1 MTMPTLAG
9 TPLGRA
15 GGPPLLLAPS
25 LGTTVR
31 LWERAALLLAQ
42 RFTLLAWDL
51 PGHGRSPAATVP
63 FSVAELADGVI
74 AMADR
79 AGFGV
84 LFHAG
89 DSLGG
94 QVGLHLALR
103 HPGQVRGLGVICSGA
118 KIGES
123 GAWRERA
130 ATVRTHGMAVM
141 RDGSAQRWFAPGF
154 LEKQPELANALLE
167 ELSTVDAES
176 YALCCEALAGSDL
189 RGHLAGIVTPTIA
202 LYGEHDTVVG
212 ATEARFI
219 ASQVRQGVARGIPGA
234 AHLAPVEQPSAVAA
248 SLVDF
253 FRSFEQGKGIQ

>member
-1 MTMPTLAG
+1 MTMPTLTG

-15 GGPPLLLAPS
+15 GGPLLLLAPS

-31 LWERAALLLAQ
+31 LWERAATLLAP

-51 PGHGRSPAATVP
+51 PGHGRSPATTRP
-63 FSVAELADGVI
+63 FSVAELAEGVM

-79 AGFGV
+79 AGFDE

-103 HPGQVRGLGVICSGA
+103 HPGRVRGLGVICSGA

-123 GAWRERA
+123 SAWHERA
-130 ATVRTHGMAVM
+130 ATVRTRGMAVM

-176 YALCCEALAGSDL
+176 YALCCESLASSDL
-189 RGHLAGIVTPTIA
+189 RDHLGGIMAPTIA

-212 ATEARFI
+212 SGEARFI
-219 ASQVRQGVARGIPGA
+219 ARHVQQGAVGMIAGA
-234 AHLAPVEQPSAVAA
+234 AHLAPMEQPESVAA
-248 SLVDF
+248 ALLEF
-253 FRSFEQGKGIQ
+253 FIDERRKGTQ